1 MTKSRLKRLRALIK
15 EAEHLQSEYNDLI
28 CFPKELVCDSYKDY
42 RTGYPHTK
50 PMAGYGDSDYV
61 DIRQRLY
68 EKHRQIQKEIAF
80 LESWLDSVSDP
91 ETRDILRL
99 LYINGL
105 TQEQIAAELGYSVI
119 TIKRRLKNFWE
130 NDTE

>member
-1 MTKSRLKRLRALIK
+1 M
-15 EAEHLQSEYNDLI
+15 QSEYNDLI
-28 CFPKELVCDSYKDY
+28 CFPKEPVCDSYKDY

-68 EKHRQIQKEIAF
+68 EKHRQIQGEIAF
-80 LESWLDSVSDP
+80 LEEWLDSIPDP
-91 ETRDILRL
+91 EIRDILRL